1 MTDLADLVDGLKR
14 EVAVPGTFASIFPNT
29 TDDDLIGTLADGLAE
44 TQLDGWML
52 GLQLDL
58 DSNLTTP
65 DLSLAGRALVVVY
78 SGIRILRNALA
89 NQSSHVRYETRGN
102 VYETDRGAGL
112 MKEAL
117 ADLNKRRASLID
129 LRLKRSGTSVYTRD
143 GYMIKANAFYAFE
156 LGLGIEA
163 EAFNEA
169 FGEDPYTVTPYDFQ
183 ADILTGQ
190 IGGPVL
196 QS

>member
-14 EVAVPGTFASIFPNT
+14 EVAVPGTFPTAFPTT

-58 DSNLTTP
+58 TTNLTTP
-65 DLSLAGRALVVVY
+65 DLSLAGRALIVVY

-89 NQSSHVRYETRGN
+89 NQSSHVRYETAGN

-129 LRLKRSGTSVYTRD
+129 LRLKRSGTAVYSRD
-143 GYMIKANAFYAFE
+143 GYMVRANAFYAFE
-156 LGLGIEA
+156 LGLGLAA
-163 EAFNEA
+163 EAMDEA
-169 FGEDPYTVTPYDFQ
+169 FGEDPYAVTPYDYQ
-183 ADILTGQ
+183 VGQ
-190 IGGPVL
+190 FDGALGPVVL
-196 QS
+196 QQ